1 MSWTQISPRIFRWT
15 DTCNVYCVT
24 SGDRGI
30 LIDAGSGAVVDRLEE
45 IGVRQIEW
53 VLHTH
58 HHRDQSWGTG
68 RLREHGAKVA
78 VPEHE
83 RHLFDQAE
91 LFWQHKR
98 VYDNYNDR
106 NTFFA
111 LAENVPVDADL
122 EDYETFTWR
131 DVELEI
137 IPAKGH
143 THGSSML
150 IGSIDGRSVAFTGDL
165 LAAGGVLY
173 QYHALEYNYGDQQ
186 GAFFT
191 LQSLQA
197 LRRHAP
203 DLALPSHGDLI
214 EDPVGDCARL
224 EDRLMTLA
232 RLGAGIR
239 FMGRDGGHGLDIL
252 PDPRFTQVSRHLL
265 WGGPHTCSNFYVL
278 LSESGKACFIDY
290 GHSHWAHMGTGSERE
305 DGDTM
310 RFVVHHLDELRE
322 TYGVHDIDLVL
333 VTHIHD
339 DHTAGI
345 PYLVRHESAR
355 VWALD
360 EVAQVLED
368 PAGWCSTPCTLAPP
382 IPIERQ
388 LTDGERFT
396 WEEFDFEVHH
406 APGQT
411 EFHSVLATHVDGQK
425 VAFTGD
431 NVFLELAPGI
441 TGEMTTQLF
450 QTTVLRNSLQLWMHR
465 RCADVMDL
473 VEPDLVCPGHRE
485 LIPWDSRRAL
495 EYRDFIDRKERVVRD
510 LLDDPADEGVDLWWA
525 RLIPYL
531 RSVEPGQTCTYRLL
545 LRNNAERPVRLEA
558 RLLVPAGWQTTD
570 AFQPLDLEAGARGEL
585 TLTATAPPHPDI
597 RRILTAEIRING
609 QTRGPIAEAL
619 VTVTVAAPAT
629 LVVAHL
635 DSTPILESI
644 RRLPLSTRKSN
655 RVLGKSPSRR
665 TALNPSPGGE
675 VRVRGLP
682 LEIVTYAKPLCHTP
696 TVHTKRPHPTSS
708 TWHEAFESDRPTPNS
723 CSGGSFAAARWASS
737 FVASTPC
744 SPMCST
750 STAMNYVS
758 RSRSMATGTTPLL
771 DARTTCDAPRPLR
784 LRESRSCGSQTS
796 KSFRKPEPSPR
807 PSGEPAGNAASALHQ
822 PPPTS
827 PPS

>member
-1 MSWTQISPRIFRWT
+1 MPYPPTATSSRTRSAIAPASKSASWPSPA
-15 DTCNVYCVT
+15 
-24 SGDRGI
+24 S
-30 LIDAGSGAVVDRLEE
+30 
-45 IGVRQIEW
+45 
-53 VLHTH
+53 
-58 HHRDQSWGTG
+58 
-68 RLREHGAKVA
+68 
-78 VPEHE
+78 
-83 RHLFDQAE
+83 
-91 LFWQHKR
+91 
-98 VYDNYNDR
+98 
-106 NTFFA
+106 
-111 LAENVPVDADL
+111 
-122 EDYETFTWR
+122 
-131 DVELEI
+131 
-137 IPAKGH
+137 
-143 THGSSML
+143 
-150 IGSIDGRSVAFTGDL
+150 
-165 LAAGGVLY
+165 AAACASLGG
-173 QYHALEYNYGDQQ
+173 NWD
-186 GAFFT
+186 
-191 LQSLQA
+191 
-197 LRRHAP
+197 
-203 DLALPSHGDLI
+203 
-214 EDPVGDCARL
+214 
-224 EDRLMTLA
+224 
-232 RLGAGIR
+232 
-239 FMGRDGGHGLDIL
+239 HGLDIL
-252 PDPRFTQVSRHLL
+252 PNPRFTQVSRHLL

-278 LSESGKACFIDY
+278 LSDSGKACFIDY
-290 GHSHWAHMGTGSERE
+290 GHAFWAHMAVAQERE

-310 RFVVHHLDELRE
+310 RFVVHHLHELQE

-345 PYLVRHESAR
+345 PYLVRHESTR

-531 RSVEPGQTCTYRLL
+531 RSVEPGETCTYRLL
-545 LRNNAERPVRLEA
+545 LRNNAERSVRLEA
-558 RLLVPAGWQTTD
+558 PPSHPQRLASHRRLPAPRPRSRRPRRTHPHRHRPT
-570 AFQPLDLEAGARGEL
+570 PPRH
-585 TLTATAPPHPDI
+585 PPHPH
-597 RRILTAEIRING
+597 RRNPHQRPNPRPHPRSPRNRRRPRA
-609 QTRGPIAEAL
+609 
-619 VTVTVAAPAT
+619 

-696 TVHTKRPHPTSS
+696 HRPYEETPPHLINLARSLRKRQTNAELVL
-708 TWHEAFESDRPTPNS
+708 W
-723 CSGGSFAAARWASS
+723 WLL
-737 FVASTPC
+737 
-744 SPMCST
+744 
-750 STAMNYVS
+750 
-758 RSRSMATGTTPLL
+758 RSRQMGVKFRRQHPMQPYVL
-771 DARTTCDAPRPLR
+771 DFYCHELRLAVEVDGYGHDAPAGRANDVRRTAALEAQGIQVLR
-784 LRESRSCGSQTS
+784 FTNLQVLQETRAVAETLWRTCRERRT
-796 KSFRKPEPSPR
+796 
-807 PSGEPAGNAASALHQ
+807 ALHQ

-827 PPS
+827 PAVLILSRRSG

>member
-1 MSWTQISPRIFRWT
+1 MSWLPIAPRIFRWT

-30 LIDAGSGAVVDRLEE
+30 LIDAGSGDLVDHLEE
-45 IGVRQIEW
+45 IGVRQVEW

-58 HHRDQSWGTG
+58 HHRDQSWGTP

-150 IGSIDGRSVAFTGDL
+150 IGSIAGRSVAFTGDL

-345 PYLVRHESAR
+345 PYLVRHEERPRLGAR
-355 VWALD
+355 RGGPGVGRPGRLVQHAVHARPSD
-360 EVAQVLED
+360 SD
-368 PAGWCSTPCTLAPP
+368 RTPA
-382 IPIERQ
+382 
-388 LTDGERFT
+388 
-396 WEEFDFEVHH
+396 
-406 APGQT
+406 
-411 EFHSVLATHVDGQK
+411 
-425 VAFTGD
+425 
-431 NVFLELAPGI
+431 
-441 TGEMTTQLF
+441 
-450 QTTVLRNSLQLWMHR
+450 HR
-465 RCADVMDL
+465 RRTLYLGGIRLRGPPRTRPNRVPL
-473 VEPDLVCPGHRE
+473 SSRHPR
-485 LIPWDSRRAL
+485 RRAESCL
-495 EYRDFIDRKERVVRD
+495 HRR
-510 LLDDPADEGVDLWWA
+510 
-525 RLIPYL
+525 
-531 RSVEPGQTCTYRLL
+531 QRLL
-545 LRNNAERPVRLEA
+545 GACA
-558 RLLVPAGWQTTD
+558 RHH
-570 AFQPLDLEAGARGEL
+570 R
-585 TLTATAPPHPDI
+585 
-597 RRILTAEIRING
+597 
-609 QTRGPIAEAL
+609 
-619 VTVTVAAPAT
+619 
-629 LVVAHL
+629 
-635 DSTPILESI
+635 
-644 RRLPLSTRKSN
+644 
-655 RVLGKSPSRR
+655 
-665 TALNPSPGGE
+665 
-675 VRVRGLP
+675 
-682 LEIVTYAKPLCHTP
+682 
-696 TVHTKRPHPTSS
+696 
-708 TWHEAFESDRPTPNS
+708 
-723 CSGGSFAAARWASS
+723 
-737 FVASTPC
+737 
-744 SPMCST
+744 
-750 STAMNYVS
+750 
-758 RSRSMATGTTPLL
+758 
-771 DARTTCDAPRPLR
+771 
-784 LRESRSCGSQTS
+784 
-796 KSFRKPEPSPR
+796 
-807 PSGEPAGNAASALHQ
+807 
-822 PPPTS
+822 
-827 PPS
+827 

>member
-1 MSWTQISPRIFRWT
+1 MAWVPVSARIFRWT

-24 SGDRGI
+24 SGDRGL
-30 LIDAGSGAVVDRLEE
+30 LIDAGSGAVVDHLED

-58 HHRDQSWGTG
+58 HHRDQCWGTG
-68 RLREHGAKVA
+68 RLRERGAKVA

-83 RHLFDQAE
+83 RHLFEQAE

-106 NTFFA
+106 NTFFT
-111 LAENVPVDADL
+111 LADNVAVDADL
-122 EDYETFTWR
+122 QDYETFTWR

-150 IGSIDGRSVAFTGDL
+150 IGQIDGRHVAFTGDL
-165 LAAGGVLY
+165 LGAGGVLY
-173 QYHALEYNYGDQQ
+173 QYHAIEYGYGDQQ
-186 GAFFT
+186 GALFT

-224 EDRLMTLA
+224 EERLMALA
-232 RLGAGIR
+232 RLGGGMR
-239 FMGRDGGHGLDIL
+239 FLGGNWDHGLDIL
-252 PDPRFTQVSRHLL
+252 PDPKFIQVSRHLL

-290 GHSHWAHMGTGSERE
+290 GHSFWAHMAVAQERE

-322 TYGVHDIDLVL
+322 TYSVRDIDLVL

-345 PYLVRHESAR
+345 PYLVRHEGAR

-368 PAGWCSTPCTLAPP
+368 PAGWCSTPCTLPRP
-382 IPIERQ
+382 IPIERK
-388 LTDGERFT
+388 LGDGERFQ
-396 WEEFDFEVHH
+396 WEEFEFEVHH

-425 VAFTGD
+425 AAFTGD
-431 NVFLELAPGI
+431 NIFLELAPGH
-441 TGEMTTQLF
+441 TGDMTVQLF

-473 VEPDLVCPGHRE
+473 VKPDLVCPGHRE
-485 LIPWDSRRAL
+485 LIPWDARRAA
-495 EYRDFIDRKERVVRD
+495 EYRDFIARKERVVRD

-525 RLIPYL
+525 RLVPYL
-531 RSVEPGQTCTYRLL
+531 RSVSPGDECAYRLL
-545 LRNNAERPVRLEA
+545 LRNNAERAVRLEA
-558 RLLVPAGWQTTD
+558 RLLVPDGWRASD
-570 AFQPLDLEAGARGEL
+570 AFESLDLEAGARGEL
-585 TLTATAPPHPDI
+585 TLAATAPPHPDV
-597 RRILTAEIRING
+597 RRILTAEIRVDG
-609 QTRGPIAEAL
+609 ESRGPIAEAL
-619 VTVTVAAPAT
+619 VTVG
-629 LVVAHL
+629 
-635 DSTPILESI
+635 D
-644 RRLPLSTRKSN
+644 
-655 RVLGKSPSRR
+655 G
-665 TALNPSPGGE
+665 
-675 VRVRGLP
+675 
-682 LEIVTYAKPLCHTP
+682 
-696 TVHTKRPHPTSS
+696 
-708 TWHEAFESDRPTPNS
+708 
-723 CSGGSFAAARWASS
+723 
-737 FVASTPC
+737 
-744 SPMCST
+744 
-750 STAMNYVS
+750 
-758 RSRSMATGTTPLL
+758 
-771 DARTTCDAPRPLR
+771 
-784 LRESRSCGSQTS
+784 
-796 KSFRKPEPSPR
+796 
-807 PSGEPAGNAASALHQ
+807 AG
-822 PPPTS
+822 
-827 PPS
+827 